1 MELFKKALCKMQ
13 EDGEFEK
20 VIKNAKRS
28 EKKNIKQIQDI
39 VKNYRTEQFSG
50 IPVLMSI
57 ESASLLK
64 NVICYMIMLNA
75 ENEQK

>member
-1 MELFKKALCKMQ
+1 MELFKKALYMMQ
-13 EDGEFEK
+13 EEGEFEK
-20 VIKNAKRS
+20 VIKNAKGS

-39 VKNYRTEQFSG
+39 IKNYKPEQFSG

-64 NVICYMIMLNA
+64 DVICYMIEIDANK
-75 ENEQK
+75 EQK